1 MPAISAAT
9 ERQFLSTV
17 APCIPDLRRYA
28 VSLTRNRADADDLIQ
43 ETLLRAALK
52 LHLWQPGSNIVA
64 WLIVMM
70 RRLHLSKFVTG
81 KRNQTE
87 MVSIEGWDL
96 PSPPNQTDRIA
107 LRELEDRWPSLSRSH
122 RDVLRLVAI
131 NGASYEEA
139 SEHLQVPIGTI
150 RSRLARARTALRG
163 EDHRAVH

>member
-9 ERQFLSTV
+9 ERQFLATV

-52 LHLWQPGSNIVA
+52 LHLWRPGSNIVA

-70 RRLHLSKFVTG
+70 RRLHLSKFVSG

-87 MVSIEGWDL
+87 MVPIEGWDL
-96 PSPPNQTDRIA
+96 PAPANQTEAIEV
-107 LRELEDRWPSLSRSH
+107 REVEERWPSLSRSH
-122 RDVLRLVAI
+122 REVLHLVAI

-139 SEHLQVPIGTI
+139 AERLHVPIGTI
-150 RSRLARARTALRG
+150 RSRLARARNALRG
-163 EDHRAVH
+163 EDRPVH

>member
-9 ERQFLSTV
+9 ERQFLATV

-52 LHLWQPGSNIVA
+52 LHLWRPGSNIVA

-70 RRLHLSKFVTG
+70 RRLHLSKFVAG

-87 MVSIEGWDL
+87 MVPIDDWDL
-96 PSPPNQTDRIA
+96 AAPARQTEA
-107 LRELEDRWPSLSRSH
+107 VEVRELEDRWPALSRSH
-122 RDVLRLVAI
+122 REVLHLVAI
-131 NGASYEEA
+131 GGASYEEA
-139 SEHLQVPIGTI
+139 AERLHVPVGTI
-150 RSRLARARTALRG
+150 RSRLARARIALRG
-163 EDHRAVH
+163 HEHMAH